1 MNLNISEHYE
11 YNQYK
16 EKLNEIFDKLD
27 EVIYISN
34 TIDYKK
40 ITILLAEIVQNFDY
54 FKHHKDKLAADAAKA
69 EAAKAEAAKA
79 AMVGGVG
86 NDNEEEGVPEGVPE
100 ATSIPVEEPPP
111 KPYSKIDFAESIKNI
126 KEGEEYIKLV
136 SYINTT
142 KQRINT
148 KGTKLMEKV
157 NEFITAYLQTPEH
170 NTMIYSDYIKQ
181 HSNLEF
187 KLNDIISNIKK
198 IEDGI
203 QKEST
208 EYAKIYVDL
217 MSNNWCS
224 IKYEQFKFLAICADG
239 WYSFIKKP
247 FVKNAHVIEKK
258 DGDVITKDDYNDFV
272 ENKLYIL
279 YNKLHDGFLKEP
291 KDTKGSTDENPKAT
305 PTEDFDAI
313 NVLFKKQFESI
324 NKKLAKA
331 NAKADEA
338 EDAKDEADV
347 ENDDVNEAEVANKGK
362 AKEGESTN
370 DEEGDEETKTEAETT
385 PLTTKEAEAKV
396 AETET
401 TPTAKEKKAEAKA
414 ETETTPLTTKEAETE
429 TTPLTTKEAETET
442 TPLTTKVAETET
454 TPLTTKVAETETTP
468 LTTKVAETETTPT
481 AKEKKAEAKIEKE
494 AKALTEKAKANAA
507 ETEARLEAIKTA
519 TNRNVANAEAEAR
532 IIEARIESAKTLAEE
547 KKASLASK
555 AEENKALLE
564 EKADN
569 ARKLVL
575 QTTADAEAKMSSLI
589 GNQTSQFKGLAN
601 SFNLLKGDVG
611 AEAEAKKTKGFYAN
625 IIKNKNKL
633 NPQNAFQEFT
643 KI

>member
-54 FKHHKDKLAADAAKA
+54 FKHHKDKLAADAAA
-69 EAAKAEAAKA
+69 AAAKAEAAKA
-79 AMVGGVG
+79 TMVGGVG
-86 NDNEEEGVPEGVPE
+86 NDDEEGVQE
-100 ATSIPVEEPPP
+100 ATSIPVEEQPPP
-111 KPYSKIDFAESIKNI
+111 KPYSKIYEDDGFAESIKNI

-157 NEFITAYLQTPEH
+157 KEFITAYLQTPKP

-187 KLNDIISNIKK
+187 KLNDIISNIEK
-198 IEDGI
+198 IEEGI
-203 QKEST
+203 RKEST
-208 EYAKIYVDL
+208 EYAKIYVNL

-247 FVKNAHVIEKK
+247 FVKNAHVIEK
-258 DGDVITKDDYNDFV
+258 DVITKDDYNDFV
-272 ENKLYIL
+272 ENKLYKL

-291 KDTKGSTDENPKAT
+291 KDTKDSIDEKPSDTKAT
-305 PTEDFDAI
+305 PTKDFDAI

-370 DEEGDEETKTEAETT
+370 DEEGDEETKTETENKGKANVEEVAKEGDEGELAKPSAKPETEAKEETTPTTKEVPAKAETT
-385 PLTTKEAEAKV
+385 PLTTKEAE
-396 AETET
+396 
-401 TPTAKEKKAEAKA
+401 
-414 ETETTPLTTKEAETE
+414 TK
-429 TTPLTTKEAETET
+429 
-442 TPLTTKVAETET
+442 
-454 TPLTTKVAETETTP
+454 
-468 LTTKVAETETTPT
+468 TTPT
-481 AKEKKAEAKIEKE
+481 AKEKKAEAKIAKE
-494 AKALTEKAKANAA
+494 AKALTEKAKALTEEAKANA
-507 ETEARLEAIKTA
+507 
-519 TNRNVANAEAEAR
+519 AEAEAR

-575 QTTADAEAKMSSLI
+575 QTRADAEAKMSSLI

-611 AEAEAKKTKGFYAN
+611 AEAKKTKGFYDN
-625 IIKNKNKL
+625 IINKKNKL

>member
-54 FKHHKDKLAADAAKA
+54 FKHHKDKLAADAAAA

-79 AMVGGVG
+79 TMVGGVG

-157 NEFITAYLQTPEH
+157 KEFITAYLQTPEH

-347 ENDDVNEAEVANKGK
+347 ENDDVNEAEAENKGK

-401 TPTAKEKKAEAKA
+401 TPTAKEKKAEAKIA
-414 ETETTPLTTKEAETE
+414 
-429 TTPLTTKEAETET
+429 
-442 TPLTTKVAETET
+442 
-454 TPLTTKVAETETTP
+454 
-468 LTTKVAETETTPT
+468 
-481 AKEKKAEAKIEKE
+481 KE
-494 AKALTEKAKANAA
+494 AKALAEKAKANAA

-575 QTTADAEAKMSSLI
+575 QTRADAEAKMSSLI

-611 AEAEAKKTKGFYAN
+611 AEAKKTKGFYAN

>member
-79 AMVGGVG
+79 TMVGGVG

-157 NEFITAYLQTPEH
+157 KEFITAYLQTPEH

-187 KLNDIISNIKK
+187 KLNDIISNIEK
-198 IEDGI
+198 IEEGI
-203 QKEST
+203 RKEST
-208 EYAKIYVDL
+208 EYAKIYVNL

-224 IKYEQFKFLAICADG
+224 IKTSEQFKFLVMCADR
-239 WYSFIKKP
+239 WYSIFKKP
-247 FVKNAHVIEKK
+247 FVKNSHVIEKK
-258 DGDVITKDDYNDFV
+258 DGDVITKDDYNEFV

-279 YNKLHDGFLKEP
+279 YNKLHDEFLKDP
-291 KDTKGSTDENPKAT
+291 SDTKGSTDENPKAT

-347 ENDDVNEAEVANKGK
+347 ENDDVNEAEAENKGK

-401 TPTAKEKKAEAKA
+401 TPTAKEKKAE
-414 ETETTPLTTKEAETE
+414 
-429 TTPLTTKEAETET
+429 
-442 TPLTTKVAETET
+442 
-454 TPLTTKVAETETTP
+454 TTP

-494 AKALTEKAKANAA
+494 AKALTEKAKAKAA

-519 TNRNVANAEAEAR
+519 TNRNVAKAEAEAR

-569 ARKLVL
+569 ARKKIVESS
-575 QTTADAEAKMSSLI
+575 ADAEAKMSSLI

-601 SFNLLKGDVG
+601 SFNLLKGDV
-611 AEAEAKKTKGFYAN
+611 
-625 IIKNKNKL
+625 
-633 NPQNAFQEFT
+633 
-643 KI
+643 